1 MIPWARLI
9 PWAGYGVAAL
19 LFWLWLGLKEDLAR
33 QVELC
38 NQDKLRS
45 VAEAENIAREA
56 LQEAH
61 RREIAERDSIIA
73 GQRKALALAATGA
86 TEATTKAEQAQATAE
101 RLIRE
106 AREAENATIV
116 QTCVVTPVPDDLVTS
131 ISLQ

>member
-19 LFWLWLGLKEDLAR
+19 MFWLWLGLKEDLAR

-61 RREIAERDSIIA
+61 SRRLAQIEALVRAERDA
-73 GQRKALALAATGA
+73 RKLAEMARADALAGA
-86 TEATTKAEQAQATAE
+86 ESAQNTIR
-101 RLIRE
+101 RLM
-106 AREAENATIV
+106 REAENNETATIESV
-116 QTCVVTPVPDDLVTS
+116 CLNADIPADALS
-131 ISLQ
+131 GLR

>member
-61 RREIAERDSIIA
+61 SRRLAQIEALVRAERDA
-73 GQRKALALAATGA
+73 RKLAEMARSDAENEALAAQETIRAMMRDADNDETA
-86 TEATTKAEQAQATAE
+86 TIEQACLNVNLPDA
-101 RLIRE
+101 
-106 AREAENATIV
+106 
-116 QTCVVTPVPDDLVTS
+116 VVDGLR
-131 ISLQ
+131 